1 MSNILYAS
9 VIMELQ
15 NQQPIATYTYGDDLI
30 SYHQGTGSQYYLYD
44 ALGSTRALTNEN
56 GQITDSYNYD
66 AFGANT
72 EHQGTSNNKYQY
84 AGEQKDVT
92 GNYYLRA
99 RYYNPSVGRFTQM
112 DSYMGQSNNPITLHK
127 YLYANA
133 NPVMYTDPSG
143 YMSLGGMSIGMS
155 YMNMAS
161 IVSYAGQI
169 ANIYSKIDIILT
181 YVELAN
187 QYKNI
192 SGIME
197 STIKSQK
204 NQPSSQENR
213 RFIEVLENYDDT
225 LLVFGENIP
234 KIISGLTTHNERI
247 KEFIKP
253 TSGGLI
259 IQGPTPEVGTSW
271 PGLNARIKI
280 GTLTLSKQKKPIFVE
295 FGTGSN
301 QGGRAIGVGHLQ
313 SNNTSPKNSIK
324 QWVRMDY
331 HNEHNHTSNPQYWP
345 DYPFHFHLN
354 EKTR

>member
-99 RYYNPSVGRFTQM
+99 RYYNPSIGRFTQM

-143 YMSLGGMSIGMS
+143 YMFSL
-155 YMNMAS
+155 
-161 IVSYAGQI
+161 
-169 ANIYSKIDIILT
+169 
-181 YVELAN
+181 
-187 QYKNI
+187 
-192 SGIME
+192 SGIMTAQNL
-197 STIKSQK
+197 STTMRYYNFASLAFDGTKALASGSPQGAATMVASEIVFGKLGRFGPVNKMSDQVVNFFASVWSRGIKLRLGKEYSSDHLKHNMEQVFG
-204 NQPSSQENR
+204 QVIPSDYRAHHIVPRTSPAMNILKKHNIDPNSVSNGVALPFQRNTGSLAAHHNGRHCAEYYR
-213 RFIEVLENYDDT
+213 YVERILERASHDKVEVLNALSLIRGE
-225 LLVFGENIP
+225 LL
-234 KIISGLTTHNERI
+234 SGAAL
-247 KEFIKP
+247 
-253 TSGGLI
+253 
-259 IQGPTPEVGTSW
+259 
-271 PGLNARIKI
+271 
-280 GTLTLSKQKKPIFVE
+280 
-295 FGTGSN
+295 
-301 QGGRAIGVGHLQ
+301 LQ
-313 SNNTSPKNSIK
+313 EC
-324 QWVRMDY
+324 R
-331 HNEHNHTSNPQYWP
+331 
-345 DYPFHFHLN
+345 
-354 EKTR
+354 